1 MGSLAAAS
9 SLAAPRGRARPFPL
23 VPRRPRAPPARRAPR
38 RHARVRAPVL
48 AAASR
53 RASPELREACD
64 AVGDELKGVSVSFVG
79 DNESANVAVAE
90 ALARG
95 LRYTPLSAPKLVE
108 QVTGQS
114 AAEILAEEGDAG
126 LAAAEAAVLKQ
137 LSTMIRCCVATGGGG
152 TGASARGDCWDYL
165 FGQFTVW
172 LDDAEAAEAAKR
184 ARPGEHAPQRDAYAF
199 ADAHLVLSAK
209 TVDSEDDAEAIA
221 ANAMRAIAAMVE
233 GDPQLTGKKG
243 FYVKMGCRGDW
254 PNIQPPGWDGTEEG
268 KTDPSTGKTYREMKE
283 EAEAKTK
290 KE

>member
-1 MGSLAAAS
+1 MGSLAAS
-9 SLAAPRGRARPFPL
+9 SLAAPGTRSP
-23 VPRRPRAPPARRAPR
+23 PRSSRVVLAPPARRAPR

-172 LDDAEAAEAAKR
+172 LDDAEAAEEAKR
-184 ARPGEHAPQRDAYAF
+184 ARRRARAAAAAYAF
-199 ADAHLVLSAK
+199 AGAHLLSA
-209 TVDSEDDAEAIA
+209 
-221 ANAMRAIAAMVE
+221 R
-233 GDPQLTGKKG
+233 
-243 FYVKMGCRGDW
+243 R
-254 PNIQPPGWDGTEEG
+254 
-268 KTDPSTGKTYREMKE
+268 
-283 EAEAKTK
+283 
-290 KE
+290 